1 MGTYLISKSLS
12 QEISEMRSNQ
22 QTSFTVET
30 DGLPTEY
37 DNILREKLQELREEF
52 EEEAEL
58 ARQELEDAYKAK
70 VVILDN
76 FID

>member
-1 MGTYLISKSLS
+1 
-12 QEISEMRSNQ
+12 MRSHQ